1 MKYFSFPLDTYGH
14 PRISSSPSRG
24 PDLKGGGHTSETEK
38 PPCAARTIG
47 AIKRDEYKKVVG
59 RDVGTTNTFFSPNH
73 TMWKL
78 LKGAICR
85 HLAITGLPCHLKEKG
100 ENILS
105 EDTL

>member
-1 MKYFSFPLDTYGH
+1 M
-14 PRISSSPSRG
+14 
-24 PDLKGGGHTSETEK
+24 
-38 PPCAARTIG
+38 G
-47 AIKRDEYKKVVG
+47 AVNRDYKKVVG
-59 RDVGTTNTFFSPNH
+59 SDVGTTNTFFFFFLSPPNH